1 MQAKT
6 INKNCAKKMDNLLKS
21 LPKKLAEKVKPN
33 IIITGGAI
41 VSMLQGDPINDWDI
55 YIKDRNVLKD
65 LVEYYLNKFNKSPNR
80 KGKTPYT
87 LFCKENATENDYN
100 RNDYYSY
107 LLETDNDRLYV
118 EIPSS
123 GIVAECD
130 KKAINAMDSEDKTT
144 HNSGLSELDVEK
156 FPEKTKEQ
164 RQYKKEMKDYIK
176 TKYRPIFLTGNALT
190 LSHKVQLIVRFF
202 GTPEEIHKNFDFR
215 AVKSYWTYETGL
227 KTNVDILLDINS
239 KKLVYEGSR
248 YPICSLIRTRKYVSR
263 QWKIS
268 AGEFV
273 KMAFQVG
280 DLDLKNIDVLK
291 DQLVGVDSTY
301 FTWMINIIEKDL
313 KNAHKNGT
321 EFDID
326 SDYICNVIDFVFNR

>member
-1 MQAKT
+1 LASGGWLCFFPENKFASQADIKAVHCVSDEVKRIEVKT
-6 INKNCAKKMDNLLKS
+6 QTPYAFKKMLSYPWSPAQLK
-21 LPKKLAEKVKPN
+21 KIDKVDE
-33 IIITGGAI
+33 IWFVCT
-41 VSMLQGDPINDWDI
+41 VD
-55 YIKDRNVLKD
+55 
-65 LVEYYLNKFNKSPNR
+65 NKSR
-80 KGKTPYT
+80 S
-87 LFCKENATENDYN
+87 DI
-100 RNDYYSY
+100 R
-107 LLETDNDRLYV
+107 
-118 EIPSS
+118 
-123 GIVAECD
+123 
-130 KKAINAMDSEDKTT
+130 
-144 HNSGLSELDVEK
+144 
-156 FPEKTKEQ
+156 EKTKQWEGHVYSVTSQ
-164 RQYKKEMKDYIK
+164 EMKDYIK